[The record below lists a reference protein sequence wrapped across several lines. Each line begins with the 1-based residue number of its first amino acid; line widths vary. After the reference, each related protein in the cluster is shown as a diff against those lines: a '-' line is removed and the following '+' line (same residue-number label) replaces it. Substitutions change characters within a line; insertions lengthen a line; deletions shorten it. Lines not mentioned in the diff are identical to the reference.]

1 MQVVDMFCGLGGFS
15 AGAMDAGA
23 TVILGADKD
32 SVPLKLWAANVPG
45 GRATL
50 ATLGK
55 DGDAIELP
63 PPSPSIHVHSSP
75 PCTDLSPARNGSV
88 HSAAAA
94 DVEGGVRMLRW
105 ALDLVLERG
114 DHSWSMENVSTPTT
128 RAVLAEYADRFPGR
142 VGFATLDAAEF
153 GAAQTRIR
161 LIAAPP
167 KLIKLLQEMPSARRV
182 SVREAFANDGL
193 GVPATHF
200 KNQTRNR
207 DGTPCVRSVE
217 EQSFTVCASHALTW
231 CDREGK
237 THKVMTARESAVLM
251 GFGRAWRLPKGSR
264 NAQRAVGNAL
274 CVAMSKAIVQA
285 AVALCT
291 GTPIPT
297 VALLFTPPQAPQAPT
312 SPPELPEPPAPP
324 TLAEQPSSA
333 ASSTPPRE
341 KADRGLRKRLRTI
354 ESLIR
359 GLHEPSPSHPDAAAT
374 EV

>member
-1 MQVVDMFCGLGGFS
+1 MQVVDLFCGLGGFS
-15 AGAMDAGA
+15 AGAIDAGA

-45 GRATL
+45 GRAKL

-63 PPSPSIHVHSSP
+63 LPSPSIHVHSSP
-75 PCTDLSPARNGSV
+75 PCTDLSPARGGSA
-88 HSAAAA
+88 SAAAV
-94 DVEGGVRMLRW
+94 DDGLQMLRW
-105 ALDLVLERG
+105 TLDLVLERG
-114 DHSWSMENVSTPTT
+114 DHSWSLENVSTPRT
-128 RAVLAEYADRFPGR
+128 REVLAEYAARFPGR

-182 SVREAFANDGL
+182 SVRQAFANQGL
-193 GVPATHF
+193 EVPAPHF

-207 DGTPCVRSVE
+207 DGTACVRSVE

-251 GFGRAWRLPKGSR
+251 GFGPAWRLPRGSR

-297 VALLFTPPQAPQAPT
+297 
-312 SPPELPEPPAPP
+312 SPPKPPAPP
-324 TLAEQPSSA
+324 TLAEQPRPT
-333 ASSTPPRE
+333 ASPAPP
-341 KADRGLRKRLRTI
+341 G
-354 ESLIR
+354 ESP
-359 GLHEPSPSHPDAAAT
+359 EVHPPT
-374 EV
+374 NEL